1 MKRPEIGDIVLAAPS
16 SESADQTFQ
25 YVVVLDLFDEGASCV
40 LATLRTDLAIEIDL
54 ILPTDVTLLSA
65 PVVVH
70 SMTGCQI
77 PYTRLSRTFASCGIA
92 IADEIFAARLGD
104 PSGKFEAGQ
113 PTLLIGDHREDQ
125 VTAIYSQ
132 FFEMFHITEAEL
144 TKSKAIVEAPTELD
158 SQIRMDEAI
167 RRVHDL
173 TATEEQAD
181 LVIERAT
188 LVKLMQSANGVD
200 LNEEFKRWIGNPSDL
215 ASNNVQLFEL
225 EFDNGQ

>member
-25 YVVVLDLFDEGASCV
+25 YVVVLDLFDAGASCV

-54 ILPTDVTLLSA
+54 ILPTEVTLLSA

-92 IADEIFAARLGD
+92 IADDIFAARLGD
-104 PSGKFEAGQ
+104 SSGRFEAGQ
-113 PTLLIGDHREDQ
+113 PALLFGDHREDQ
-125 VTAIYSQ
+125 LTSIYSQ

-144 TKSKAIVEAPTELD
+144 AKSKAIVEAPTALD
-158 SQIRMDEAI
+158 SQIRMNEAI
-167 RRVHDL
+167 RRVQDQ
-173 TATEEQAD
+173 TATAEQRQLVRERLD
-181 LVIERAT
+181 LMDQRDSVSDI
-188 LVKLMQSANGVD
+188 D
-200 LNEEFKRWIGNPSDL
+200 FDEEFKILIGNPAVL
-215 ASNNVQLFEL
+215 ASNNAQGFEL